1 MINPN
6 VWIIKLSIPKIDTNI
21 TRKYPITNSN
31 IRVMYVNIEI
41 LVIIEDTTRYFFIVR
56 NSIV

>member
-6 VWIIKLSIPKIDTNI
+6 VWIIKLSIPKIDTHI
-21 TRKYPITNSN
+21 PRKYPITNSN

-41 LVIIEDTTRYFFIVR
+41 LVIIEDTTRYFLIVR
-56 NSIV
+56 NSTV